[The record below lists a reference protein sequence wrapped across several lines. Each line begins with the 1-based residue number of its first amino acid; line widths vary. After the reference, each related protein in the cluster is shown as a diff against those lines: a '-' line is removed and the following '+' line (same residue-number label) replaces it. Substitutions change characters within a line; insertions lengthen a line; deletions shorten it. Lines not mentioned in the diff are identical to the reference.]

1 MAASARRLARAATV
15 AALVAVTTGMPQ
27 AESAGQS
34 CVAMRVRDDGGPSTV
49 DRTEYPAVAT
59 TKLGRVPY
67 RLNALGYLRSR
78 DLAYGVTPDGHV
90 VTIDRRG
97 RTADLGEPDGRTLAG
112 ATAGTISGKVW
123 YVKRGALL
131 SLVDIEPG
139 SVSVR
144 SSVVLRPALLA
155 ARVDDFVLVDGLL
168 YGVASE
174 GEVVT
179 IDPDSGEVRTLPGK
193 ELPPASAYGSVVG
206 GPDGALY
213 TTANGVLGRS
223 REYRVVVSGGAV
235 TGVSLLASGPAVS
248 GSDAAGCLAPLPTPP
263 PPPPPPPVA

>member
-193 ELPPASAYGSVVG
+193 ELPPHERVRLG
-206 GPDGALY
+206 GRRPGRRAVHHGERGTGAQP
-213 TTANGVLGRS
+213 GVPGGGLGRCGD
-223 REYRVVVSGGAV
+223 GGV
-235 TGVSLLASGPAVS
+235 
-248 GSDAAGCLAPLPTPP
+248 AAGQRPGGLGQ
-263 PPPPPPPVA
+263 